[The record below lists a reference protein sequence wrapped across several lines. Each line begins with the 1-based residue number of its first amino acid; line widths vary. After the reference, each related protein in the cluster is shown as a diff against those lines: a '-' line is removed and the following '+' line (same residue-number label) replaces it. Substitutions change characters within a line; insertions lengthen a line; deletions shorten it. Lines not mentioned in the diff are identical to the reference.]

1 MRGGLEHSLA
11 CQGKT
16 LHPHPVVCISCKDGL
31 AACVIDF
38 SLSFGSCIM
47 LYLWI
52 LTHRWKTFCEMLH
65 REAIFTTHVNTYQF
79 QEALV
84 SSPLK
89 LVLEV

>member
-1 MRGGLEHSLA
+1 MKMSVWSGDYCILNLLFVVLYLHNTVVRGGSEHSLA

-38 SLSFGSCIM
+38 SLSLGSFIM

-52 LTHRWKTFCEMLH
+52 LTHRWKTFCEMH
-65 REAIFTTHVNTYQF
+65 FG
-79 QEALV
+79 
-84 SSPLK
+84 
-89 LVLEV
+89 